1 MRTAEE
7 YFAELARCLQSLPE
21 AEREETL
28 TYYREY
34 AQEGGLLDAEQLRE
48 HFGPPSALAARIL
61 EDGAGKR
68 PTGQAAQPA
77 QAAPQPPR
85 QTQTHPLVIAV
96 GILLVVAVLA
106 SLMLGFLHAEPEA
119 EGPLPTA
126 PAKTTADGTATAE
139 NGGTP
144 GQSYDGAVEP
154 FTGIDVDVVAADIRI
169 EIGSGY
175 ALRYTLP
182 DSERVE
188 RCEVKN
194 GTLALISKDKSDWH
208 VNDGIGEVCITV
220 PASAALK
227 DLSLSCVGG
236 SVTVPEITCQDLTV
250 DNTAG
255 NVTLDCKAA
264 GNVRVDSTAGSMRF
278 GGSCN
283 RLEADNTAGD
293 LIFTGAADTVVMDT
307 TSGNVSVSGT
317 VTREI
322 QADTTSGDIAVTAA
336 DPTVTADGHSIRWNG
351 EEMPGDEWSRQGT
364 GCEVKLDT
372 VSGSITVDT
381 P

>member
-7 YFAELARCLQSLPE
+7 YFAELARCLQSLPA

-61 EDGAGKR
+61 EDGTGKR
-68 PTGQAAQPA
+68 PTGQPEPA
-77 QAAPQPPR
+77 RAEAPGTP
-85 QTQTHPLVIAV
+85 HPLVLAV
-96 GILLVVAVLA
+96 GILLVIAVLS

-126 PAKTTADGTATAE
+126 PEAPLADLTATAE
-139 NGGTP
+139 NAGTP

-154 FTGIDVDVVAADIRI
+154 FTEVDVDVVAADIRM
-169 EIGSGY
+169 EIGEGY
-175 ALRYTLP
+175 ALRYSLP
-182 DSERVE
+182 DGERVE

-194 GTLALISKDKSDWH
+194 GTLALVSA
-208 VNDGIGEVCITV
+208 DGDAWRSTGDTGEVCITV
-220 PASAALK
+220 PASAVLK
-227 DLSLSCVGG
+227 DLRLSCVSG
-236 SVTVPEITCQDLTV
+236 SVTVPEITCDNLTV
-250 DNTAG
+250 DNTDG
-255 NVTLDCKAA
+255 NVTLDCTAS
-264 GNVRVDSTAGSMRF
+264 GQVQVDSTSGSLQF
-278 GGSCN
+278 GGRCG
-283 RLEADNTAGD
+283 RLEVDSTTGS
-293 LIFTGAADTVVMDT
+293 LTFTGTVDSVVMDT
-307 TSGNVSVSGT
+307 TSGDVSVSGT
-317 VTREI
+317 VAREI

-336 DPTVTADGHSIRWNG
+336 DPTVTAEGHSIRWNG
-351 EEMPGDEWSRQGT
+351 QKMPGEEWSRQGT
-364 GCEVKLDT
+364 GCEVTLDT

>member
-68 PTGQAAQPA
+68 PTGQAAQ
-77 QAAPQPPR
+77 AAPQPPR

-126 PAKTTADGTATAE
+126 PAVPTAPAAPSADGTATAE
-139 NGGTP
+139 NAGAP

-154 FTGIDVDVVAADIRI
+154 FTGVDVDVVAADIRI

-208 VNDGIGEVCITV
+208 VNNGIGEVCITV

-236 SVTVPEITCQDLTV
+236 SVTVPEITCQNLTV

-264 GNVRVDSTAGSMRF
+264 GNVMVDSTAGSMRF
-278 GGSCN
+278 GGSCD
-283 RLEADNTAGD
+283 RLEVDNTAGD
-293 LIFTGAADTVVMDT
+293 LIFTGTADTVVMDT
-307 TSGNVSVSGT
+307 TSGDVSVSGT

-336 DPTVTADGHSIRWNG
+336 AGMRLDA
-351 EEMPGDEWSRQGT
+351 EETE
-364 GCEVKLDT
+364 
-372 VSGSITVDT
+372 
-381 P
+381 

>member
-48 HFGPPSALAARIL
+48 HFGLPSALAARIL

-68 PTGQAAQPA
+68 PTGQAAQTA

-85 QTQTHPLVIAV
+85 QTHPLVIAV

-144 GQSYDGAVEP
+144 GQNYDGAVE
-154 FTGIDVDVVAADIRI
+154 
-169 EIGSGY
+169 S
-175 ALRYTLP
+175 
-182 DSERVE
+182 
-188 RCEVKN
+188 
-194 GTLALISKDKSDWH
+194 WW
-208 VNDGIGEVCITV
+208 ND
-220 PASAALK
+220 P
-227 DLSLSCVGG
+227 
-236 SVTVPEITCQDLTV
+236 
-250 DNTAG
+250 
-255 NVTLDCKAA
+255 
-264 GNVRVDSTAGSMRF
+264 
-278 GGSCN
+278 
-283 RLEADNTAGD
+283 
-293 LIFTGAADTVVMDT
+293 
-307 TSGNVSVSGT
+307 
-317 VTREI
+317 
-322 QADTTSGDIAVTAA
+322 
-336 DPTVTADGHSIRWNG
+336 
-351 EEMPGDEWSRQGT
+351 
-364 GCEVKLDT
+364 
-372 VSGSITVDT
+372 
-381 P
+381 